1 MKAIIICLAILSL
14 LSVSNEKK
22 IRFLAAGLGGMGGL
36 SNACNIVDK
45 ICLMWR
51 SICGAF
57 ATVKSSYLKEILIKD
72 GFDHYSGTTTL
83 QYSVWVKE
91 DKFERFALRL
101 AGKIGVPESY
111 KKNLASVL
119 LEAADM
125 DTQVW
130 SKFDIIFNNESPTND
145 QVKYAN
151 VLVSREAD
159 DSLDVLYSATVAT
172 FKLTPDIWIIHE
184 SASYAGGIYG
194 TEKDI
199 EIKRPKNLTA
209 DQLEAIF
216 KFFQI
221 IGYKIMALAF
231 GTKLEFPKL

>member
-22 IRFLAAGLGGMGGL
+22 IRFLAACLGGMGGL

-83 QYSVWVKE
+83 QYSVGVKE
-91 DKFERFALRL
+91 DRFERFALRL
-101 AGKIGVPESY
+101 AGTIGVPESY

-125 DTQVW
+125 DTQV
-130 SKFDIIFNNESPTND
+130 
-145 QVKYAN
+145 
-151 VLVSREAD
+151 
-159 DSLDVLYSATVAT
+159 
-172 FKLTPDIWIIHE
+172 
-184 SASYAGGIYG
+184 
-194 TEKDI
+194 
-199 EIKRPKNLTA
+199 
-209 DQLEAIF
+209 
-216 KFFQI
+216 
-221 IGYKIMALAF
+221 
-231 GTKLEFPKL
+231 

>member
-14 LSVSNEKK
+14 LSVSDEKK
-22 IRFLAAGLGGMGGL
+22 IRFLPAGLGGMGGL
-36 SNACNIVDK
+36 GNACNIVDK
-45 ICLMWR
+45 ICTMWKA
-51 SICGAF
+51 ICGAF

-83 QYSVWVKE
+83 QYSVGVKE
-91 DKFERFALRL
+91 DRFENFALRL
-101 AGKIGVPESY
+101 ARKIGVPESFR
-111 KKNLASVL
+111 KSLASVL

-130 SKFDIIFNNESPTND
+130 SKFDMIFNNESPTND

-151 VLVSREAD
+151 VLVNREPD

-172 FKLTPDIWIIHE
+172 FKLTPDVWIIHE
-184 SASYAGGIYG
+184 SAFYAGGIYG

-199 EIKRPKNLTA
+199 EIKKPKNLTA
-209 DQLEAIF
+209 EELEAIF